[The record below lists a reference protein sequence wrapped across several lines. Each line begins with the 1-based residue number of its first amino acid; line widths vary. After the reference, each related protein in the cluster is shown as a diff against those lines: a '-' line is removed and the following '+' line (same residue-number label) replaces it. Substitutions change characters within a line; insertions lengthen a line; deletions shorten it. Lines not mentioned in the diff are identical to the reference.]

1 MLTLQCDLFDFT
13 NNVSPAHITNNCI
26 LIISAAQDLV
36 GKLLQPD
43 PQQRAKLDEV
53 MKHPWITKDGLYPLH
68 PYKAAPPDP
77 SAQQAVSDVNV
88 IVALSYWAE

>member
-1 MLTLQCDLFDFT
+1 MNCDIFISYTALQCDLFDFIKSIHT
-13 NNVSPAHITNNCI
+13 TYCI

-43 PQQRAKLDEV
+43 PQQRVKLDEV

-68 PYKAAPPDP
+68 PYKAAAPDP
-77 SAQQAVSDVNV
+77 SAQQAVSDVM
-88 IVALSYWAE
+88 LL